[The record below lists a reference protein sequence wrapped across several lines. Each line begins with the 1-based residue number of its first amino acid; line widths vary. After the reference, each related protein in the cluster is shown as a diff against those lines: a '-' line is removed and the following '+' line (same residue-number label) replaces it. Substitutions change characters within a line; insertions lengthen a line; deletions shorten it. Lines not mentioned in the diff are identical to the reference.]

1 MRRGAIL
8 IAALSAMLWQS
19 VALAR
24 AGITVE
30 ALADLQHTVHDQDQ
44 GHHDVGS
51 FHLGATEVITVR
63 LTTRQAGN

>member
-1 MRRGAIL
+1 
-8 IAALSAMLWQS
+8 MLWQS

-30 ALADLQHTVHDQDQ
+30 AMADVQHTVQDQDQ

-51 FHLGATEVITVR
+51 FHLGDTEVITVR
-63 LTTRQAGN
+63 LTVR